1 MIALLVT
8 PTVFNLP
15 QNSTIKCPQVAQWS
29 KKKKTNTFLPVQETL
44 ETPAGP
50 VGREDP
56 LEKEIATYC
65 SVLAWRIPWTE
76 EPGGLQSIQSHRVGH
91 N

>member
-1 MIALLVT
+1 MV
-8 PTVFNLP
+8 
-15 QNSTIKCPQVAQWS
+15 Q

-56 LEKEIATYC
+56 LEKEIATA
-65 SVLAWRIPWTE
+65 SSIIAWTIPWIG
-76 EPGGLQSIQSHRVGH
+76 EPGGLQSMGLQASNTNEQAYIHKLFQLL
-91 N
+91 